1 LSLESFSIGRR
12 SLRRLANDR
21 SLPAL
26 VCRGGVANSLD
37 YLIWNGSLSVGNLPV
52 RLGKPPQFSM
62 SVERHSTTEPPLDLL
77 AAVADPS

>member
-1 LSLESFSIGRR
+1 
-12 SLRRLANDR
+12 
-21 SLPAL
+21 
-26 VCRGGVANSLD
+26 VANSLD